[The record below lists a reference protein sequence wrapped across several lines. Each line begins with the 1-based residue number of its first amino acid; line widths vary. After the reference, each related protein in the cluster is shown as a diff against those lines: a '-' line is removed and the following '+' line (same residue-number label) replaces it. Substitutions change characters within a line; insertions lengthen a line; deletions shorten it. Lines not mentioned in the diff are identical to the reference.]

1 MPSKPS
7 GLRTRTA
14 FMGVFQSHRLVLRVY
29 FYDTAGARIVT
40 DEGSAMAGRAFR
52 AAPRPPAGG
61 GLPDARL
68 AHRGRRRGPGGLA
81 ETGPRRRQRG
91 RESWRVADDDRRACD
106 AEKPPRASR
115 QARRATRSTV
125 S

>member
-14 FMGVFQSHRLVLRVY
+14 FKESLSHIGSFLRVY
-29 FYDTAGARIVT
+29 FYDTAGARILT
-40 DEGSAMAGRAFR
+40 DERAAMAGRAFR

-68 AHRGRRRGPGGLA
+68 ADRGRRRGPGGLA

-91 RESWRVADDDRRACD
+91 RESWRVADDDRRACV
-106 AEKPPRASR
+106 AEHAPRASR
-115 QARRATRSTV
+115 QARGA
-125 S
+125 